1 MKKSLHIILALSLG
15 IMIGMVGTAFAAGEI
30 VEATFAKFQYIINGE
45 PTELEADALVYQGS
59 TYLPVRVLLNTLGY
73 DVTYLAENRTIKA
86 DKTVESLIDEA
97 QKIGGEITVTPVEE
111 MTLEEIENRIEVIKG
126 VIRAYEISI
135 AVAEE
140 TGPPRVI
147 DDALAQIAKQQE
159 KLAELEARK
168 AELESQLQQLKK

>member
-97 QKIGGEITVTPVEE
+97 QKIGGEITVTPV
-111 MTLEEIENRIEVIKG
+111 
-126 VIRAYEISI
+126 
-135 AVAEE
+135 
-140 TGPPRVI
+140 
-147 DDALAQIAKQQE
+147 
-159 KLAELEARK
+159 
-168 AELESQLQQLKK
+168 